1 MSRLTINDIAPEA
14 YQAVMGMESYAR
26 KHNDP
31 ALYELIKL
39 RASMVNG
46 CGFCVDMHSTEA
58 LAAGESS
65 RRLFG
70 VAAWRE
76 ASALFTEKE
85 LAAFELTDA
94 VTRLG
99 EHGVPDEVWDR
110 ATAQFDK
117 AELANLLIAIA
128 TINVWNRLAIS
139 AKMDLP
145 NV

>member
-1 MSRLTINDIAPEA
+1 MSRLTINDVEPEA
-14 YQAVMGMESYAR
+14 YQAVMGLEIYAR

-31 ALYELIKL
+31 SLYQLIKL
-39 RASMVNG
+39 RASIVNG

-58 LAAGESS
+58 LAGGESS

-85 LAAFELTDA
+85 LAALELTDA

-110 ATAQFDK
+110 AAAQFDK
-117 AELANLLIAIA
+117 AELANLLMAIA
-128 TINVWNRLAIS
+128 VINVWNRLAIS
-139 AKMDLP
+139 TKMDLP